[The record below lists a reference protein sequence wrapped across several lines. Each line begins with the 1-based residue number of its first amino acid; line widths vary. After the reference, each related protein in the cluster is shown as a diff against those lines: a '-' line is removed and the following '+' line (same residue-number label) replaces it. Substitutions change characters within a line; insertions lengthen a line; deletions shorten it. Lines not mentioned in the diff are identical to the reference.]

1 LKRPPTKRS
10 GWIDLDGPVHYL
22 DFGGPARGA
31 LIICVHGLGGSA
43 LNWSAIAP
51 LLTSRCRLVAPDLAG
66 HGLTQSLGRGTDV
79 AANRALLHRFLESFA
94 GGPVILMGN
103 SMGGMIS
110 LLEAAA
116 NPGNVAGMIL
126 LDPALPFVPARL
138 DPWVTAMFA
147 LYATPGLGRLM
158 MERRRMSAEEA
169 VATVLSVC
177 CADPSRVS
185 PDLVAEHVEQVRQRA
200 AFDGA
205 RDDFISA
212 MRSVVVTAG
221 DLWRQAYRR
230 ELHSVTCPVLL
241 VHGQRD
247 RLVPASA
254 ARGAARANPSW
265 SLVELP
271 DVGHVPQLEAPRET
285 AAAIKQWLGSEGQ
298 QAAKLTTGSLMNS
311 VHPAWAA

>member
-1 LKRPPTKRS
+1 
-10 GWIDLDGPVHYL
+10 
-22 DFGGPARGA
+22 
-31 LIICVHGLGGSA
+31 
-43 LNWSAIAP
+43 
-51 LLTSRCRLVAPDLAG
+51 
-66 HGLTQSLGRGTDV
+66 
-79 AANRALLHRFLESFA
+79 
-94 GGPVILMGN
+94 
-103 SMGGMIS
+103 
-110 LLEAAA
+110 
-116 NPGNVAGMIL
+116 
-126 LDPALPFVPARL
+126 
-138 DPWVTAMFA
+138 
-147 LYATPGLGRLM
+147 
-158 MERRRMSAEEA
+158 
-169 VATVLSVC
+169 
-177 CADPSRVS
+177 
-185 PDLVAEHVEQVRQRA
+185 VRQRA

-254 ARGAARANPSW
+254 ARGAAKANPSW

-298 QAAKLTTGSLMNS
+298 QAAKLTTGSLMS
-311 VHPAWAA
+311 SLHPAWAA